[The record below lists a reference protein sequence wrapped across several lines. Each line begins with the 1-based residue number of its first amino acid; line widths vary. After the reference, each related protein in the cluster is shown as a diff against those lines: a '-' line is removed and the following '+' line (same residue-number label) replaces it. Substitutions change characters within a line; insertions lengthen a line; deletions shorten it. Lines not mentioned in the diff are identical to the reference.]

1 MKVSTKTCLVK
12 LVALVALGW
21 IQGVLAAD
29 PTTPMYVDFFSLS
42 LSRPLFDS
50 ITLGSKES
58 C

>member
-29 PTTPMYVDFFSLS
+29 PTTPMYVDFFLS
-42 LSRPLFDS
+42 LSQDHFL
-50 ITLGSKES
+50 ILLL
-58 C
+58 